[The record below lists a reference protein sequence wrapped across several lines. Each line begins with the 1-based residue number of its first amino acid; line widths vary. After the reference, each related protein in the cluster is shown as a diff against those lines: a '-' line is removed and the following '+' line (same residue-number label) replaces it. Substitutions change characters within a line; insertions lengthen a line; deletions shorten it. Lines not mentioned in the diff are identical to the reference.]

1 MFYHLFYPL
10 AEYHIIFNV
19 FRYITFRAAYAT
31 ITALIISFLF
41 GPWLIKTLR
50 RKSII
55 EIIDTDLPDRH
66 LEKKGTPTMG
76 GIFIIIAVVVPTLLW
91 ADLTN
96 RYVHLVLFST
106 LWMGAIGMLD
116 DYLKVVKKRSKGLI
130 GRYKLVGQICLGL
143 ILGVVLKNNPVH
155 GEITTLTSLPF
166 IKSAFIDLGI
176 FFIPFIILVIVGT
189 SNAVNITD
197 GLDGL
202 AIGVTAFACFAFAGF
217 SYMHG
222 HAQFS
227 KYLQILSLPGSGE
240 LTIFCMSMVGASLG
254 FLWFNAHPAQVFM
267 GDTGS
272 LAIGGAL
279 ATLAILLK
287 AELLL
292 FIVGGVFVIEA
303 LSVIIQVFVFKWK
316 GKRVFR
322 MAPIHHHFEL
332 SGWAESKVVV
342 RFFILAGLFAL
353 IALSTLKIR

>member
-1 MFYHLFYPL
+1 MFYHLLFPL
-10 AEYHIIFNV
+10 AKYHIIFNV

-31 ITALIISFLF
+31 ITALIISFIL
-41 GPWLIKTLR
+41 GPWLIRMLR
-50 RKSII
+50 RKKMI
-55 EIIDTDLPDRH
+55 EIIDADLPARH
-66 LEKKGTPTMG
+66 MEKKGTPTMG
-76 GIFIIIAVVVPTLLW
+76 GIFILIAVIVPTLLW
-91 ADLTN
+91 ADLTD

-116 DYLKVVKKRSKGLI
+116 DYLKIVKRRSKGLI
-130 GRYKLVGQICLGL
+130 GRYKLAGQIMLGL
-143 ILGVVLKNNPVH
+143 ILGFILKNYPLHDGFV
-155 GEITTLTSLPF
+155 TLTSIPF
-166 IKSAFIDLGI
+166 VKSLFIDLGI
-176 FFIPFIILVIVGT
+176 FYIPFIILVIVGT
-189 SNAVNITD
+189 SNAVNLTD

-202 AIGVTAFACFAFAGF
+202 AIGVSAFACFSFAGF
-217 SYMHG
+217 SYLHG

-227 KYLQILSLPGSGE
+227 RYLQILSLPGSGE
-240 LTIFCMSMVGASLG
+240 LTIFCMSLVGASLG

-279 ATLAILLK
+279 ATLSILLK

-303 LSVIIQVFVFKWK
+303 LSVLIQVFMFRWK

-332 SGWAESKVVV
+332 CGWSESKVVV
-342 RFFILAGLFAL
+342 RFFIVAGLFAL
-353 IALSTLKIR
+353 IAFSTLKIR